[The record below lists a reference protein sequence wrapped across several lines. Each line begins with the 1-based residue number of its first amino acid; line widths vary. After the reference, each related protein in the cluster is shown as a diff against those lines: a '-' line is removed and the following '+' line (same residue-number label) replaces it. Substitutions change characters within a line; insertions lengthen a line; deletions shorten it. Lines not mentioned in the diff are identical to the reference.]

1 MKLLITG
8 VCGQLG
14 YDAARECRSRGWEV
28 VGTDLPSA
36 LDGPELPLDLTD
48 PEKLRMTLE
57 KLRPEAVIH
66 CAAWTSVDAAEEPE
80 NRQKVWEINAD
91 ATRTLAEQCARLGA
105 KLLYIS
111 TDYVFDGQGSEPWT
125 PEQTHFAPCNVY
137 GASKLAGEAEIQKN
151 LDRYFI
157 IRTSWVFG
165 KNGKNFVKTMLRAG
179 RNNNQ
184 VRVVNDQ
191 IGTPTYTRDLAVL
204 LADLAASENYGI
216 YHATNGGG
224 FVSWYDFAREIY
236 RQAGLSTKVIPVTT
250 EEYGLSKAARPR
262 NSRLSKEKLERA
274 GFHPLPD
281 WKDALSRY
289 LREIGEI

>member
-14 YDAARECRSRGWEV
+14 HDAARECRSRVWEV
-28 VGTDLPSA
+28 VGTDLPRT

-48 PEKLRMTLE
+48 PEKLRTTME

-66 CAAWTSVDAAEEPE
+66 CAAWTSVDAAEEPD
-80 NRQKVWEINAD
+80 NRKKVFSINAD

-137 GASKLAGEAEIQKN
+137 GASKLAGEGEIQKN

-165 KNGKNFVKTMLRAG
+165 KNGENFVKTMLRAG
-179 RNNNQ
+179 RSSDH
-184 VRVVNDQ
+184 VRVVSDQ
-191 IGTPTYTRDLAVL
+191 IGTPTYTRDLAIL
-204 LADLAASENYGI
+204 LADLAESEAYGI
-216 YHATNGGG
+216 YHATNAGG

-236 RQAGLSTKVIPVTT
+236 RQAGLETKVIPVTT
-250 EEYGLSKAARPR
+250 EEYGMSKAVRPR